1 MNSATPKL
9 RHAPIVEAVL
19 DIDCDTPPGIELAA
33 LEEPARERFRD
44 QYPKLRK
51 RYFHEFEI
59 ESKAEA
65 LSKLS
70 TRHAIQ
76 ALQFIADDEKQLV
89 QVRTQGFSFNRL
101 APYSTLDEYLPEI
114 ERTWGLY
121 VEVAAPVITRVVRL
135 RYINRMLIP
144 MEAGKV
150 DLDRFLTIGPRVA
163 NEEALD
169 LTGFLIQQNA
179 VEKDTR
185 HQVSL
190 TLTAEAQETGKLPV
204 ILDIGVASPLE
215 DDPRNWAAIHQ
226 TVTSLRRLKNQV
238 FGNTLTPECI
248 QIFQ

>member
-1 MNSATPKL
+1 MNADTPKL
-9 RHAPIVEAVL
+9 RNAPIVEAVL
-19 DIDCDTPPGIELAA
+19 DIDCDTPPGVELAT
-33 LEEPARERFRD
+33 LEELALERFREH
-44 QYPKLRK
+44 YPKMRK

-89 QVRTQGFSFNRL
+89 QVRAQGFSFNRL
-101 APYSTLDEYLPEI
+101 APYSTLDAYLPEI
-114 ERTWGLY
+114 ERTWRLY
-121 VEVAAPVITRVVRL
+121 VEVAAPVVTRLVRL
-135 RYINRMLIP
+135 RYINRIPLP

-150 DLDRFLTIGPRVA
+150 DLDEFLTIGPRMA
-163 NEEALD
+163 NETALK

-179 VEKDTR
+179 VETDTG

-190 TLTAEAQETGKLPV
+190 VLTAQAPEDGKLPV
-204 ILDIGVASPLE
+204 ILDIGVASPLRSE
-215 DDPRNWAAIHQ
+215 PADWSAIRQ
-226 TVTSLRRLKNQV
+226 TVDSLRRLKNQI
-238 FGNTLTPECI
+238 FMNTLTDRCL